1 MQHPIFLVGRGVASS
16 CVAGL
21 TRISPDDELV
31 SSGASLSQFSR
42 QAIGVP
48 GEAHHPS
55 HVATRTETT
64 SDEARVLDLS
74 HAAPVDGPVSTLGAT
89 IPRFSSVGVPAQVSH
104 RRLHPTHSHSALTV
118 YTRPQDSDL
127 DDPPPRLLRF
137 AIRPAAVPPLAPRM
151 PQARPRLHPSTR
163 SVSFE
168 HGSKRAAARYVAR
181 RW

>member
-1 MQHPIFLVGRGVASS
+1 
-16 CVAGL
+16 
-21 TRISPDDELV
+21 
-31 SSGASLSQFSR
+31 
-42 QAIGVP
+42 
-48 GEAHHPS
+48 
-55 HVATRTETT
+55 
-64 SDEARVLDLS
+64 
-74 HAAPVDGPVSTLGAT
+74 
-89 IPRFSSVGVPAQVSH
+89 
-104 RRLHPTHSHSALTV
+104 V

-168 HGSKRAAARYVAR
+168 HGSKPTQQARMRA